1 MADEEIKKE
10 ETKETGL
17 VVLPNW
23 DDKGE
28 ALEVEITE
36 ELITSSQ
43 FLDWYYGLVK
53 QQEELSNLTKQ
64 ITPYIKNILENKF
77 YETGDNFIKDERIRF
92 SYLPG
97 STKTSFN
104 EKEFKKD
111 YPDLYKKYITVAP
124 TSSSVR
130 VTTKKEKSSSKKGFS
145 DEDGE

>member
-1 MADEEIKKE
+1 MADKDIKTEESS
-10 ETKETGL
+10 L

-23 DDKGE
+23 DSAGG
-28 ALEVEITE
+28 ALETKITE
-36 ELITSSQ
+36 ELVSSQ
-43 FLDWYYGLVK
+43 EFMDWYYSLLK
-53 QQEELSNLTKQ
+53 QQEEISNLTKQ
-64 ITPYIKNILENKF
+64 ITPYIKNILEDKF
-77 YETGDNFIKDERIRF
+77 YETGDNFIKDDKIRF

-111 YPDLYKKYITVAP
+111 HPDLYKKYITVSP

-130 VTTKKEKSSSKKGFS
+130 VTTKKDKSSSKKGFS

>member
-10 ETKETGL
+10 ETEETGL

-23 DDKGE
+23 DDKGG
-28 ALEVEITE
+28 ALEVKITE
-36 ELITSSQ
+36 ELISSPQ
-43 FLDWYYGLVK
+43 FMNWYYALIK
-53 QQEELSNLTKQ
+53 QQEELSNITKQ
-64 ITPYIKNILENKF
+64 ITPYIKNVLEDKF

-111 YPDLYKKYITVAP
+111 YPELYKKYITVTP
-124 TSSSVR
+124 TNSSVR
-130 VTTKKEKSSSKKGFS
+130 VTTKKEKADSKKSFR
-145 DEDGE
+145 DEGGE